1 MAAKSDYGKDIN
13 FLFEMGNIRFID
25 RLWRRFLRA
34 EFANLAEHHF
44 RVFWIALIIAER
56 EGAKV
61 DTGKIAK
68 MAVMHDIAESRT
80 GDADYLSRQYVDRNE
95 ELGIKDMLAGTA
107 LEKEFLEL
115 WEEYETR
122 DSLESKIVKDADN
135 LDVDFEL
142 AEQASSGVPLQAKW
156 QDNRRFVA
164 ANKLYTETA
173 KQMFAELASAD
184 PHDWH
189 FTGRTR
195 RNSGDWRDEPTEV
208 AK

>member
-1 MAAKSDYGKDIN
+1 
-13 FLFEMGNIRFID
+13 MGNIRFID
-25 RLWRRFLRA
+25 RMWRRFLRA

-44 RVFWIALIIAER
+44 RVLWIALIIAER

-68 MAVMHDIAESRT
+68 MAVLHDIAESRT
-80 GDADYLSRQYVDRNE
+80 GDVDYLARQYTERNE

-107 LEKEFLEL
+107 IEKEFLAL

-122 DSLESKIVKDADN
+122 ASLEAKIVKDADN

-142 AEQASSGVPLQAKW
+142 AEQASSGFPLQEKW

-164 ANKLYTETA
+164 KNKLYTATA
-173 KQMFAELASAD
+173 KNIFDQLEHSD
-184 PHDWH
+184 PHGWH
-189 FTGRTR
+189 INGRNR
-195 RNSGDWRDEPTEV
+195 RNSGDWQNQAGESTNLSG
-208 AK
+208 KMLT